1 MKLQEEKREKL
12 FRKVIPMNKFGRYL
26 TRKLKEKGL
35 SQSQLAY
42 YSGISD
48 AHVSRL
54 SKEERGLPK
63 IDTLIKIASA
73 LKMSLQEMLK
83 ELGYLN
89 PSVEKLPQNLQTFL
103 KSDLKPKDISTDE
116 IEMLASFS
124 FYEGEATTPEGYRKL
139 LDEHRERPLSRVE
152 RLLQN
157 QTLKLQEACAR
168 LVETYVTVFG
178 DKYQDE
184 DEPQKPPNPALP

>member
-1 MKLQEEKREKL
+1 
-12 FRKVIPMNKFGRYL
+12 MNKFGRYL

-89 PSVEKLPQNLQTFL
+89 PPIEKLPQNLQTFL
-103 KSDLKPKDISTDE
+103 KSETKPADLSTDE

-124 FYEGEATTPEGYRKL
+124 FYEGEATTPDGYTKL
-139 LDEHRERPLSRVE
+139 LEEHRKRPLSRIE
-152 RLLQN
+152 KLLTN
-157 QTLKLQEACAR
+157 QTQKLQEACAK
-168 LVETYVTVFG
+168 LVETYVKVFG
-178 DKYQDE
+178 DEYKE
-184 DEPQKPPNPALP
+184 EEERVPPQMY

>member
-1 MKLQEEKREKL
+1 
-12 FRKVIPMNKFGRYL
+12 MNKFGRYL

-103 KSDLKPKDISTDE
+103 KSDSKPKDITTDE
-116 IEMLASFS
+116 VEMLASFS
-124 FYEGEATTPEGYRKL
+124 FYEGEATAPDGYLKL
-139 LDEHRERPLSRVE
+139 LEEHRTRPQCRID

-157 QTLKLQEACAR
+157 QTQKLQETCAR

-178 DKYQDE
+178 DKYDDDDQ
-184 DEPQKPPNPALP
+184 PQRPPNPAIP

>member
-1 MKLQEEKREKL
+1 
-12 FRKVIPMNKFGRYL
+12 MNKFGRYL

-42 YSGISD
+42 YSSISD

-89 PSVEKLPQNLQTFL
+89 PPIEKLVQNLQSYL
-103 KSDLKPKDISTDE
+103 KSDAKPEDISADE
-116 IEMLASFS
+116 VEMLASFS
-124 FYEGEATTPEGYRKL
+124 FYEGETTSQEGYAKL
-139 LDEHRERPLSRVE
+139 LDEHRQRPLNRIV
-152 RLLQN
+152 RLLTN
-157 QTLKLQEACAR
+157 QTLKLQEECAK

-178 DKYQDE
+178 DKD
-184 DEPQKPPNPALP
+184 